1 MLGVI
6 HGVSL
11 TNQGFKMKI
20 GIAGAGTLGSGLA
33 ALLLKSGF
41 DVSISDRNESD
52 LKKGLQDV
60 SAHLAQLAKK
70 NLIASTDREL
80 LMHKIRESTEIQV
93 HKEADIIIE
102 AAGEKLNIKKEVL
115 ADLEKIARPDAVI
128 AACSSSIPIDVLA
141 KVIKTPER
149 LIGIHLIIPFSSNV
163 LEMVSSKSTA
173 PKTTRTA
180 RTAFEKM
187 FKAIIETESIP
198 LSGRIVFSMI
208 NEAAF
213 CVRDGASAE
222 SVDAAMKLGIN
233 HPIGPLEL
241 ADLVGLDVVVDT
253 LINLKNKSERFKP
266 CPLLIQ
272 LVREGKLGKKTGKGF
287 YDYMK

>member
-1 MLGVI
+1 
-6 HGVSL
+6 
-11 TNQGFKMKI
+11 MKI
-20 GIAGAGTLGSGLA
+20 GVVGAGTLGSGLA

-41 DVSISDRNESD
+41 DVTISDRNESN
-52 LKKGLQDV
+52 LKNGLQDV

-80 LMHKIRESTEIQV
+80 LMHRIRESTEVQV

-102 AAGEKLNIKKEVL
+102 AAGEKLNVKKEVL

-149 LIGIHLIIPFSSNV
+149 LIGIHLIIPLSSGV
-163 LEMVSSKSTA
+163 LEVVSSKSTA
-173 PKTTRTA
+173 PKTKRNA

-187 FKAIIETESIP
+187 FTVIVEVESMP
-198 LSGRIVFSMI
+198 LSGKIVFGMI

-222 SVDAAMKLGIN
+222 SVDATMKLGVN
-233 HPIGPLEL
+233 HPMGPLEL
-241 ADLVGLDVVVDT
+241 ADSIGIDTVVDT
-253 LINLKNKSERFKP
+253 LNNLKNNSERFKP
-266 CPLLIQ
+266 CPLLVQ
-272 LVREGKLGKKTGKGF
+272 LAREGKLGRKAGKGF